1 MNFALECVTLFS
13 ERRKQNENPED
24 CCIDRFSAPRRAP
37 GGVLADAR
45 RAARWDDQSSNRA
58 TPANAVARAL
68 CRDSESGI
76 GVLPTTRWQD

>member
-1 MNFALECVTLFS
+1 MKTQKIVAL
-13 ERRKQNENPED
+13 
-24 CCIDRFSAPRRAP
+24 IRFSAPRRAA
-37 GGVLADAR
+37 GGVLAAAAR